1 MKLLIFIIPA
11 ILALACGPG
20 SSESEGE
27 SAVLESIEEKLAPE
41 DQLITTVADAGVNS
55 YPDMMYV
62 IRNGSVGLFEIGIV
76 KDKVEE
82 LALVYDNV
90 EIEEIDLMA
99 EGMPVP
105 TLELTFDNSE
115 TITLQ
120 LSEADFAV
128 CRIEVNTDLFTTAEG
143 IGIGSTYGDLESNY
157 AFDAIAW
164 GDGGDPLVI
173 VEEAGLSFIIEPGD
187 WWQMGDV
194 EGEIPG
200 DTEVTAIILW

>member
-1 MKLLIFIIPA
+1 MKSLIFIIPA
-11 ILALACGPG
+11 ILALACGTNG
-20 SSESEGE
+20 SEEQN
-27 SAVLESIEEKLAPE
+27 SAVEIIEEETASEEVL
-41 DQLITTVADAGVNS
+41 VNTAANTDS

-99 EGMPVP
+99 EGMPTP
-105 TLELTFDNSE
+105 TLELTFDGSE

-120 LSEADFAV
+120 LGEADFTV
-128 CRIEVNTDLFTTAEG
+128 CRIEVNTSLFTTAEG

-157 AFDAIAW
+157 VFDGIAW